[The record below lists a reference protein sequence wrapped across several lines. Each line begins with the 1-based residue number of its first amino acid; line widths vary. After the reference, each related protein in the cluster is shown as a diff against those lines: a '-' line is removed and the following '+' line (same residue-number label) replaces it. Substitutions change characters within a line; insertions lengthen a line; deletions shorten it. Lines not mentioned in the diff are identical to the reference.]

1 MKIIKL
7 IIYFIMIVLSLI
19 IAERGIIYV
28 WLSIT
33 KPGIYNPVA
42 NPYPLSEISP
52 FVQYSI
58 AAVFVLVALWITN
71 KIMYFFSFIK
81 TKLIKN
87 PS

>member
-7 IIYFIMIVLSLI
+7 VIYFIMIVLSLI
-19 IAERGIIYV
+19 ITERGIIYV
-28 WLSIT
+28 LMLISE
-33 KPGIYNPVA
+33 PGIYNPV

-52 FVQYSI
+52 FVQHSI
-58 AAVFVLVALWITN
+58 AAVIVLVALWITN
-71 KIMYFFSFIK
+71 KIMHFFSFIK